1 MKDRIASDIFS
12 GAYYSSAQDQIG
24 ICYTDAQNLGL
35 TVDECFNDGMM
46 KDLVIINM
54 EEGTRYKLQSTQGS
68 NNTLVFKYDGQE
80 FNPRNTYFVDNSVTA
95 SPASQSLSVTAEAT
109 TSITMYTYQDHDTTV
124 SIKSLLADGSS
135 GLSDTATLEIV
146 GSSDYDKQV
155 IYMTGSNGAA
165 VTVAI
170 EWVSTAGSLQPLL
183 TQHTLTLGTT
193 TALQDGTS
201 VV

>member
-1 MKDRIASDIFS
+1 MKDRIASNYFS
-12 GAYYSSAQDQIG
+12 GSYYNGIQDENG
-24 ICYTDAQNLGL
+24 ICYADASVFGL
-35 TVDECFNDGMM
+35 TVNECFNDGMM
-46 KDLVIINM
+46 KDIVVINM

-80 FNPRNTYFVDNSVTA
+80 FNPHNTYFVDNSVTA
-95 SPASQSLSVTAEAT
+95 SPISQSLSVTAEASN
-109 TSITMYTYQDHDTTV
+109 SITMYTYQDHDTTV
-124 SIKSLLADGSS
+124 SIKSLLVDGSS
-135 GLSDTATLEIV
+135 GLSDIATLEIV

-170 EWVSTAGSLQPLL
+170 EWTSSAGSLPRLL

>member
-1 MKDRIASDIFS
+1 
-12 GAYYSSAQDQIG
+12 
-24 ICYTDAQNLGL
+24 
-35 TVDECFNDGMM
+35 MM

-68 NNTLVFKYDGQE
+68 NDTLVFKYDGQE
-80 FNPRNTYFVDNSVTA
+80 FNPHNTYFVDNSVSA
-95 SPASQSLSVTAEAT
+95 SPASQSLTVTAEAT
-109 TSITMYTYQDHDTTV
+109 TSITMFNYLDHDTTV

-135 GLSDTATLEIV
+135 GLSD
-146 GSSDYDKQV
+146 KQV

-165 VTVAI
+165 VTVMI
-170 EWVSTAGSLQPLL
+170 EWTSSTGSQTPLI

-193 TALQDGTS
+193 TALQDGAS